1 MDRSQ
6 SSATPAGAA
15 PPAFSRSELRAAA
28 RHALRR
34 RAPLWIGLAVAVGSL
49 GVMLALQFFWL
60 ADLERTSSIAVRA
73 TQRKLAEGVAKE
85 LAYYYKSLAE
95 KVLTIHPSYFLPGR
109 ETALAALLE
118 HRHGEGIRRLFAVN
132 PQSKMPLIL
141 VPDPEKEP
149 GGEAAA
155 KQEFIAV
162 WAACSPWTVIAK
174 KTGSVVRPGLH
185 VDERDPAYRVV
196 VKPITDDASHLVG
209 LVGMVLDEAHFRAE
223 VLPKAIASSLPHV
236 DRDAELD
243 VWVCDERWQT
253 VIGAGP
259 GCGPKTATR
268 VPLSF
273 VFTGW
278 TVSLNDPRA
287 TPEAWARRSFAFNI
301 TLSLAIAFVLLGAI
315 GLTLRAAGREMRL
328 AGMKSDFV
336 SNVSHELRT
345 PLASI
350 RVFGELM
357 RLGRVT
363 EPEKVREYGEHIE
376 IESRRLTHLVDNIL
390 DFSRIESGRKVYAFH
405 EADIEEVVGQV
416 VTAFSMRL
424 KGSGFVVDVDGPAAP
439 LPRVRIDAAA
449 IDHALSNLLD
459 NAVKYSGDGREI
471 MVRLS
476 RAGDEVVIAVR
487 DRGIGIP
494 ASEQKR
500 IFERFHRVSTG
511 AVHEVRGVGLGLSIV
526 DHIVRAHGGA
536 VTVESESGA
545 GSTFTV
551 RLPVALPAGGDAKAA
566 PAGGAATAPLA

>member
-1 MDRSQ
+1 VTRSQ
-6 SSATPAGAA
+6 PPLVP
-15 PPAFSRSELRAAA
+15 PPAISRSELRAAA

-34 RAPLWIGLAVAVGSL
+34 RAPLWIGLAVALAALAAML
-49 GVMLALQFFWL
+49 GLQFFWL

-73 TQRKLAEGVAKE
+73 TQRKLAEGVTKE
-85 LAYYYKSLAE
+85 IAYYYRSLAE
-95 KVLTIHPSYFLPGR
+95 KVLTVHPSYFQPGR
-109 ETALAALLE
+109 EQALAALLE
-118 HRHGEGIRRLFAVN
+118 HRHCEGIRRLFAVN
-132 PQSKMPLIL
+132 LQGKIPLTL
-141 VPDPEKEP
+141 VPDPDLEP
-149 GGEAAA
+149 GGEMAA
-155 KQEFIAV
+155 KQEYIAV
-162 WAACSPWTVIAK
+162 WAACSPWTVVAK
-174 KTGSVVRPGLH
+174 KTGGVVRPGLH

-196 VKPITDDASHLVG
+196 VKPITDDASRLVG
-209 LVGMVLDEAHFRAE
+209 LVGMVLDESYFRNE

-236 DRDAELD
+236 DKDAELD

-268 VPLSF
+268 VPLAF

-287 TPEAWARRSFAFNI
+287 TPEAWARRSFSFNI
-301 TLSLAIAFVLLGAI
+301 TLSLAIGFVLLCAI

-328 AGMKSDFV
+328 AAMKSDFV

-376 IESRRLTHLVDNIL
+376 IEGRRLTHLVDNIL
-390 DFSRIESGRKVYAFH
+390 DFSRIESGRKVYDLHQADV
-405 EADIEEVVGQV
+405 EAIVRDV
-416 VTAFSMRL
+416 VTAFTMRL
-424 KGSGFVVDVDGPAAP
+424 RGTGFAITIEGPATP
-439 LPRVRIDAAA
+439 LPPLRVDAGA

-459 NAVKYSGDGREI
+459 NAVKYSGEGREVA
-471 MVRLS
+471 VRLV
-476 RAGDEVVIAVR
+476 RAGDEVLIAVR

-494 ASEQKR
+494 AGDQKL

-511 AVHEVRGVGLGLSIV
+511 AVHEVRGVGLGLAIV
-526 DHIVRAHGGA
+526 DHIVRAHGGS
-536 VTVESESGA
+536 VEVESEPGS
-545 GSTFTV
+545 GSTFTIH
-551 RLPVALPAGGDAKAA
+551 LPIALSPDRGEALPA
-566 PAGGAATAPLA
+566 PAGGGEATAPVV

>member
-1 MDRSQ
+1 VTESQ
-6 SSATPAGAA
+6 PPLVQ
-15 PPAFSRSELRAAA
+15 PPAISRSALRAAA

-34 RAPLWIGLAVAVGSL
+34 RAPLWIGVAVAVAAL
-49 GVMLALQFFWL
+49 AVMLGLQFFWL

-73 TQRKLAEGVAKE
+73 TQRKLAEGVTKE
-85 LAYYYKSLAE
+85 IAYYYRSLAE
-95 KVLTIHPSYFLPGR
+95 KVLTVHPSYFQPGR
-109 ETALAALLE
+109 EQALAALLA
-118 HRHGEGIRRLFAVN
+118 HRHCEGIRRLFAVN
-132 PQSKMPLIL
+132 LQGKIPLTL
-141 VPDPEKEP
+141 VPDPDLEH
-149 GGEAAA
+149 GGEMAA
-155 KQEFIAV
+155 KQEYIAV
-162 WAACSPWTVIAK
+162 WAACSPWTVVAK
-174 KTGSVVRPGLH
+174 KTGGVVRPGLH

-196 VKPITDDASHLVG
+196 VKPITDDASRLVG
-209 LVGMVLDEAHFRAE
+209 LVGMVLDEPHLRAE

-236 DRDAELD
+236 DKDAELQ

-253 VIGAGP
+253 VIGNGP

-273 VFTGW
+273 VYTGW

-287 TPEAWARRSFAFNI
+287 TPEAWAERSFAFNI
-301 TLSLAIAFVLLGAI
+301 TLSLAIGLVLLGAI
-315 GLTLRAAGREMRL
+315 ALTLRAAGREMRL

-363 EPEKVREYGEHIE
+363 EAEKVREYGEHIE

-405 EADIEEVVGQV
+405 DADLEEVVREV

-424 KGSGFVVDVDGPAAP
+424 KGSGFAIAVAGPAAP
-439 LPRVRIDAAA
+439 LPRVRIDASA

-459 NAVKYSGDGREI
+459 NAVKYSGAGRE
-471 MVRLS
+471 VTVALA
-476 RAGDEVVIAVR
+476 RAGGEVVIAVR

-494 ASEQKR
+494 AGEQKH

-511 AVHEVRGVGLGLSIV
+511 AVHEVRGVGLGLAIV
-526 DHIVRAHGGA
+526 DHIVRAHGGS
-536 VTVESESGA
+536 VTVESEPGA
-545 GSTFTV
+545 GSTFAI
-551 RLPVALPAGGDAKAA
+551 RLPVAPPSGGETATA
-566 PAGGAATAPLA
+566 PAGERATEPLG